1 MAESTLQVRIPEPLL
16 QLGLDQDE
24 IERRVTDWLVISLFS
39 EGRIS
44 SGKAARLLH
53 LSRIEFLALLRKHGV
68 AYLNYTTDEL
78 AEEFAAA
85 EKLQVE
91 ATP

>member
-53 LSRIEFLALLRKHGV
+53 LSRVEFLALLRKHGV
-68 AYLNYTTDEL
+68 AYLNYTADEL
-78 AEEFAAA
+78 AEEIAAA